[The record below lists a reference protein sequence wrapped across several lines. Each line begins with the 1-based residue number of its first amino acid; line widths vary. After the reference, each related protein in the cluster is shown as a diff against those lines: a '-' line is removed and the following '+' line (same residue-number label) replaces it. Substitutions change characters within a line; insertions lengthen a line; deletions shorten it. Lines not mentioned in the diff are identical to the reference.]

1 MIYFLCPLTSN
12 SDHDSNWKIIY
23 HHSLCSWVLKDKE
36 NTYSRKKSQ
45 SWSSLAFQ
53 LLACLFGTCW
63 KVEQK
68 NWLCIS
74 VQQEEHLESLL
85 KEVRKSV
92 LHFIC
97 KSVHDIKDLL
107 NPARIWKPYFKSIL
121 GRKIWTYIYTSCRWT
136 DQFEE
141 GMRLIA
147 SQALVQGLSQPNQN
161 RDCHILG

>member
-1 MIYFLCPLTSN
+1 MIYFLCPLTSK

-45 SWSSLAFQ
+45 SWVFIGFSVASMFIWY
-53 LLACLFGTCW
+53 LLEGWT
-63 KVEQK
+63 K

-74 VQQEEHLESLL
+74 VRQEEHFKSLL
-85 KEVRKSV
+85 KEVRKSA
-92 LHFIC
+92 LPFIC

-107 NPARIWKPYFKSIL
+107 NPARIWKSYLKSVL
-121 GRKIWTYIYTSCRWT
+121 GGNIWTYIYTWCRWT

-141 GMRLIA
+141 GMRPIA

-161 RDCHILG
+161 RDHHILG